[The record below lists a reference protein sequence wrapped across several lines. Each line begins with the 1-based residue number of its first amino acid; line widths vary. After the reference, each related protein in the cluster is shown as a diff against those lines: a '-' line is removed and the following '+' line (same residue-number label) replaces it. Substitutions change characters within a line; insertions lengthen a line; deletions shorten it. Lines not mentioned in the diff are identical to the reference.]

1 MPLTRWI
8 MSSKDAE
15 STPARDAV
23 VNTLY
28 FNVSGSFDEPG
39 YKSLGDDLFTLWAAK
54 PWATGRFLDLRAYD
68 MGDAE
73 PRPQKYIRRQ
83 QAAGDKTL
91 GVRQA
96 ALCLSYYAD
105 RNLPRQR
112 GRLFLGPWTTGNI
125 NGTSQQTDAVI
136 GLASDLAGLG
146 GLNVDWSLWSPT
158 NNTATR
164 INHAWVD
171 DSWDIIRSRKLPS
184 IAPRKTW
191 TGNG

>member
-8 MSSKDAE
+8 ISSKDAE

-28 FNVSGSFDEPG
+28 FNVSGSVDEPN
-39 YKSLGDDLFTLWAAK
+39 YQSLGDDLFALWQQQQ
-54 PWATGRFLDLRAYD
+54 WATGRFLDLRGYNMSD
-68 MGDAE
+68 PE
-73 PRPQKYIRRQ
+73 PRPQKYIKR
-83 QAAGDKTL
+83 ATAPGDKTL

-96 ALCLSYYAD
+96 AICLSYYAD

-125 NGTSQQTDAVI
+125 NATNLQTQAVI
-136 GLASDLAGLG
+136 NLADGLAGIG

-158 NNTATR
+158 TQTASR

-171 DSWDIIRSRKLPS
+171 DSWDIIRSRKLP
-184 IAPRKTW
+184 ALTPRKTW
-191 TGNG
+191 SGNG